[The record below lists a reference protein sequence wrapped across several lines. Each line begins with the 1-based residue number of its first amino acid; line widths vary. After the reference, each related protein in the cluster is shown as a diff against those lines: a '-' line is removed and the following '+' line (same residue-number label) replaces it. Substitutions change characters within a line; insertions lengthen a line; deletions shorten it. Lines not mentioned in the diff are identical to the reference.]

1 MSQECSPLPACLRLR
16 KGWTGGQIRGPC
28 PAPCQ
33 AALPSG
39 LPGSPSPLCQ
49 ALGNAPLDCSSQIPP
64 DPPCCYSFCFP
75 STTGRNVCLSK
86 VSTHTLQLLLQRFT
100 FFLRAAN
107 SVFQA
112 WFEDI
117 TKQTETKR
125 MKIFF
130 LIIAMYSFV
139 SCHCFPVFE
148 CILLETGSIK
158 SLPVAY
164 HPLS

>member
-1 MSQECSPLPACLRLR
+1 MSQECSPLPACLLLR

-28 PAPCQ
+28 PAPCPGS
-33 AALPSG
+33 AALRPPRLPVPS
-39 LPGSPSPLCQ
+39 LPGSGKCTTRL
-49 ALGNAPLDCSSQIPP
+49 LLP
-64 DPPCCYSFCFP
+64 DPSSSSLLLFFCFP

-130 LIIAMYSFV
+130 SHY
-139 SCHCFPVFE
+139 CHVFLCLLPLFPSVWMHLAWDRQ
-148 CILLETGSIK
+148 C
-158 SLPVAY
+158 
-164 HPLS
+164 